1 MITRHPYRAVGA
13 VLGVL
18 AVAVFLAGMIGQFND
33 GPWGGLPG
41 WLGTGSY
48 AVALLSVLAL
58 LVLTAYLG
66 VAHLRY
72 RRAVR

>member
-18 AVAVFLAGMIGQFND
+18 AVAVFLGGMIGQFND
-33 GPWGGLPG
+33 GPWGGLPE
-41 WLGTGSY
+41 WLGAAAWSVTLASA
-48 AVALLSVLAL
+48 AV
-58 LVLTAYLG
+58 LVGLVGYLG

-72 RRAVR
+72 RKAVR